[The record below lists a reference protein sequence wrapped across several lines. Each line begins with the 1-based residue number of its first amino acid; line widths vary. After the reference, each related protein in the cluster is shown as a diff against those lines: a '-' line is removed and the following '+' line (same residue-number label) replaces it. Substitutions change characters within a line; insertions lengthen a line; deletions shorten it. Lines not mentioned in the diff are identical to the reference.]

1 MSALPIVRLGT
12 VKQVE
17 RFQEHVRS
25 LGLTIPCDRELL
37 TGMNSPLRAPLN
49 RGGVRIG
56 NRITVQPMEGWDGTP
71 DGNPSEHTIERW
83 KKRSEEHTSELQSPC
98 NLVCRLLLE

>member
-56 NRITVQPMEGWDGTP
+56 NRITVQPMEGSVIGS
-71 DGNPSEHTIERW
+71 GLR
-83 KKRSEEHTSELQSPC
+83 
-98 NLVCRLLLE
+98 LVFFLIAAFCRLARVAVILGKRDGC